1 MKPLF
6 GAEGEA
12 ALAAA
17 LARRPLLAFDFDGTL
32 APIVPRPDDVR
43 VAPEVASRLARLAR
57 QLPVAVITGRRID
70 DVRTRLGFAPHHVI
84 GNHGA
89 EDPHATDGHAL
100 VRALDVARER
110 LREDAAALA
119 ACGVWVED
127 KGASIAVH
135 YRQAPDPVDALGEIM
150 RRVGPLAP
158 ALAIVGGKMVVNL
171 MAADAPDKAVALAAL
186 VARSAAAGAIFVGD
200 DVNDEPV
207 FARREPTWLTV
218 RVGRDHAGS
227 AAQFYVEDPA
237 GVATMLER
245 MLVLLG
251 AP

>member
-6 GAEGEA
+6 GAEGAA
-12 ALAAA
+12 ALSAA

-32 APIVPRPDDVR
+32 APIVPRPDDAR
-43 VAPEVASRLARLAR
+43 VAPEVAQRLAQLAQ

-89 EDPHATDGHAL
+89 EDPHAADGASL

-110 LREDAAALA
+110 LREHPETLA

-135 YRQAPDPVDALGEIM
+135 YRQADDPVDALGEIM

-158 ALAIVGGKMVVNL
+158 ALSIVGGKMVVNL

-186 VARSAAAGAIFVGD
+186 VARSAATGAIFVGD

-227 AAQFYVEDPA
+227 AAQFCVDDTA

-245 MLVLLG
+245 MLELLG
-251 AP
+251 PR